1 MSLRCLFMIIFCVLF
16 FSVSRAQQDVLYSQ
30 YFFNQLAI
38 NPAYAGN
45 DDVLNITGLSRKQW
59 FGLNGSPT
67 TFSVF
72 GHTPLLT
79 NHGVDRT
86 YSDGKRHFFS
96 PNNQIG
102 LGMVLC
108 SAHVGVSNNFLA
120 SFAYSYKILLSDE
133 ERLSFGLQ
141 GSVFNF
147 HQLYNQLDN
156 INTFDPVFQ
165 NNISVTK
172 FNVGAGVFYETARY
186 YAGLSVPEIIENHL
200 NPENASGE
208 KQLRQYFITGGYLFY
223 LNLNIKIKPTFLLR
237 YTDGLPPGFD
247 ISANVL
253 YKDKTWIG
261 ISYRYNNAVS
271 LIGEFLA
278 TSKFR
283 IGLAYDYPISRLH
296 LVTHGS
302 AELMLSYTFQKSTKR
317 IINPRYF

>member
-1 MSLRCLFMIIFCVLF
+1 MSLRWLLMVIFCVLF
-16 FSVSRAQQDVLYSQ
+16 FIKVRAQQEALYSQ

-45 DDVLNITGLSRKQW
+45 NDALDITSLSRKQW

-67 TFSVF
+67 TFSLF

-79 NHGVDRT
+79 NRAVERT
-86 YSDGKRHFFS
+86 YSDGNHHFFS

-102 LGMVLC
+102 LGVVLC
-108 SAHVGVSNNFLA
+108 NAHMGVNNNFLA
-120 SFAYSYKILLSDE
+120 SFSYSYKVLLSDE
-133 ERLSFGLQ
+133 ERLSFGIQ
-141 GSVFNF
+141 GSIFNF
-147 HQLYNQLDN
+147 RQLYNQLDN
-156 INTFDPVFQ
+156 INTLDPVFQ

-172 FNVGAGVFYETARY
+172 FNVGTGVFYETDRY

-200 NPENASGE
+200 NPENSSGE

-223 LNLNIKIKPTFLLR
+223 LNLNLKIKPTFLFR

-261 ISYRYNNAVS
+261 ISYSHNNAVS
-271 LIGEFLA
+271 MIGEFFI
-278 TSKFR
+278 SPKFR
-283 IGLAYDYPISRLH
+283 IGLAYDYPVSQLH

-302 AELMLSYTFQKSTKR
+302 GELMLNYTFLKTSKR

>member
-1 MSLRCLFMIIFCVLF
+1 MGLRKMYIIILCVLF
-16 FSVSRAQQDVLYSQ
+16 FTKGRAQQEALYSQ

-45 DDVLNITGLSRKQW
+45 HDALNITSLSRKQW

-79 NHGVDRT
+79 NHAVNRDAKPR
-86 YSDGKRHFFS
+86 FFS

-108 SAHVGVSNNFLA
+108 NAHVGVSNNFLA

-141 GSVFNF
+141 GSILNF
-147 HQLYNQLDN
+147 RESYSQLDN
-156 INTFDPVFQ
+156 INTFDPVFR
-165 NNISVTK
+165 NNLSVTK
-172 FNVGAGVFYETARY
+172 FNFGTGVFYETDRY

-223 LNLNIKIKPTFLLR
+223 LNLNLKIKPTFLLR
-237 YTDGLPPGFD
+237 YTDGLPPGID
-247 ISANVL
+247 VSANVL

-261 ISYRYNNAVS
+261 ISYRYNNSVN
-271 LIGEFLA
+271 LTGEFLI
-278 TSKFR
+278 SPKFR
-283 IGLAYDYPISRLH
+283 IGLAYDYPISQLH

-302 AELMLSYTFQKSTKR
+302 AELMLSYTFLKSTKR
-317 IINPRYF
+317 ILNPRYF